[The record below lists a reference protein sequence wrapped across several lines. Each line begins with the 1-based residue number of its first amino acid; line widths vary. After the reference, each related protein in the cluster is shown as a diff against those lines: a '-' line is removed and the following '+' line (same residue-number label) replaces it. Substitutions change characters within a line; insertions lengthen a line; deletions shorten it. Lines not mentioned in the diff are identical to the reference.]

1 MRSCA
6 HDNYDAETKAG
17 SHTVYRSTKTVD
29 DTRDGEPPAHC
40 GRRPRGGALLKA
52 DQREIETSR
61 GKNDGVGTGHRIVV
75 FFCVSCFAGKWKGKS
90 AARGMDLIDKKGT
103 TVPNNR
109 LSRLQD
115 QFKIGT
121 RPAAGVARC
130 RRRGCGGGAPTTNTL
145 LPELS
150 GCLAPVF
157 IRSLE
162 LFGHPDSLARSKK
175 NAA

>member
-1 MRSCA
+1 MMRR
-6 HDNYDAETKAG
+6 AERPKAG

-103 TVPNNR
+103 TVPNGVGVEPPQQTPKR
-109 LSRLQD
+109 LS
-115 QFKIGT
+115 F
-121 RPAAGVARC
+121 
-130 RRRGCGGGAPTTNTL
+130 APL
-145 LPELS
+145 A
-150 GCLAPVF
+150 APVL
-157 IRSLE
+157 IR
-162 LFGHPDSLARSKK
+162 
-175 NAA
+175 

>member
-1 MRSCA
+1 MMRR
-6 HDNYDAETKAG
+6 AERPKAG

-121 RPAAGVARC
+121 RPAAGAGVQPPQQTPKRLSF
-130 RRRGCGGGAPTTNTL
+130 APL
-145 LPELS
+145 A
-150 GCLAPVF
+150 APVLITGGF
-157 IRSLE
+157 WGFSGSYLI
-162 LFGHPDSLARSKK
+162 
-175 NAA
+175 